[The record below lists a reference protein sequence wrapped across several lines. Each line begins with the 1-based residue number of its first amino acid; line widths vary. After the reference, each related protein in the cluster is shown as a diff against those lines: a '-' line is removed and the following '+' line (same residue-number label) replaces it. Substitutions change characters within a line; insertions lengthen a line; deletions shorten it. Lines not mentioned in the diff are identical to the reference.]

1 MANKWR
7 YECDCNN
14 CEKVKRIV
22 DPEKHM
28 NGDYCTATVAGLKT
42 IHADDDY
49 VIRCD
54 QYEPKMEQ
62 IAFSN
67 LIVQIKCRRCE
78 CVTRID
84 GVFSFSTQQPVN
96 GYIQDVCQG
105 IQLNI

>member
-22 DPEKHM
+22 DPAKHM

-54 QYEPKMEQ
+54 QYEPKMEHEKVEKLYDRWLL
-62 IAFSN
+62 A
-67 LIVQIKCRRCE
+67 VE
-78 CVTRID
+78 A
-84 GVFSFSTQQPVN
+84 TQKF
-96 GYIQDVCQG
+96 
-105 IQLNI
+105 